1 MGGGTGIV
9 FDIKRYALH
18 DGPGIRVSVHL
29 KGCPLRCWWCHNPE
43 SQSFNPQILFRAD
56 RCIGC
61 GMCVPACPNGAISSD
76 RFEDESKLCK
86 GCGKCADV
94 CPSEAREICG
104 RRMSVAEVMEAV
116 MKERIFFEQ
125 SGGGVT
131 ISGGEPFSQAD
142 FAMGLLEECKRNG
155 INTAVDTCGF
165 VGTDSLLEAVPLT
178 DVFLYDLKHMDP
190 VAHKRYTGV
199 DNEIIKSNML
209 KLGEAGARINARMP
223 FIPGVNSDAANI
235 RTTGEFLNRARG
247 VELLSILPYHSAAA
261 DKHKR
266 WGMEFN
272 LGDVYPPTENAL
284 KSAAAIVES
293 YGIRTAIG
301 G

>member
-1 MGGGTGIV
+1 MRGETGIV

-43 SQSFNPQILFRAD
+43 SQSFNPQILFRPD

-61 GMCVPACPNGAISSD
+61 GMCVSACPNGAISE
-76 RFEDESKLCK
+76 RFEDESELCE
-86 GCGKCADV
+86 GCGNCADV
-94 CPSEAREICG
+94 CPSGAREICG
-104 RRMSVAEVMEAV
+104 RRMSVAVVMEAV

-125 SGGGVT
+125 SGGGLT
-131 ISGGEPFSQAD
+131 ISGGEPLSQAD
-142 FAMGLLEECKRNG
+142 FAMALLEECRRVG

-165 VGTDSLLEAVPLT
+165 VGTDSLMKAVPLT
-178 DVFLYDLKHMDP
+178 DVFLYDLKHMEP
-190 VAHKRYTGV
+190 EAHRRYTGV

-209 KLGEAGARINARMP
+209 KRGEAGAKINARMP
-223 FIPGVNSDAANI
+223 FIPGMNSDEANI
-235 RTTGEFLNRARG
+235 RATGKFLSRAKG
-247 VELLSILPYHSAAA
+247 VELLSILPYHAAAA

-266 WGMEFN
+266 WGMEFK
-272 LGDVYPPTENAL
+272 LGDVYPPTENTL
-284 KSAAAIVES
+284 KSAAAILES
-293 YGIRTAIG
+293 YGIRTATG

>member
-1 MGGGTGIV
+1 MRDETGIV

-18 DGPGIRVSVHL
+18 DGPGIRVSAHL

-43 SQSFNPQILFRAD
+43 SQSFNPQILFRPD

-61 GMCVPACPNGAISSD
+61 GMCVPACPNGAISE
-76 RFEDESKLCK
+76 RFDNESELCE
-86 GCGKCADV
+86 GCGDCADA

-131 ISGGEPFSQAD
+131 ISGGEPLSQHD
-142 FAMGLLEECKRNG
+142 FTMALLEECHRLG

-190 VAHKRYTGV
+190 EAHRRYTGV

-209 KLGEAGARINARMP
+209 KLGEAGARINARVP
-223 FIPGVNSDAANI
+223 FIPGVNSDEANI
-235 RTTGEFLNRARG
+235 RAAGEFLSRAKG
-247 VELLSILPYHSAAA
+247 VELLSILPYHTAAA

-266 WGMEFN
+266 WGMEFH
-272 LGDVYPPTENAL
+272 LADVYPPTENAL
-284 KSAAAIVES
+284 KSAAAILES

>member
-1 MGGGTGIV
+1 MRNEIGIV

-18 DGPGIRVSVHL
+18 DGPGIRVSVHF

-43 SQSFNPQILFRAD
+43 SQSFNPQILFRRD

-61 GMCVPACPNGAISSD
+61 KICVSACPNGALSARYD
-76 RFEDESKLCK
+76 DESKLCK
-86 GCGKCADV
+86 GCGNCADA

-104 RRMSVAEVMEAV
+104 QQMSVAEVMETV
-116 MKERIFFEQ
+116 MKERIFFDQ

-131 ISGGEPFSQAD
+131 ISGGEPLSQIN
-142 FAMGLLEECKRNG
+142 FALALLEECKRNG

-165 VGTDSLLEAVPLT
+165 VGMDSLLEAIPLT
-178 DVFLYDLKHMDP
+178 DIFLYDLKHMDHE
-190 VAHKRYTGV
+190 AHRRYTGV

-209 KLGEAGARINARMP
+209 KLSEAGARINARMP
-223 FIPGVNSDAANI
+223 FIPGLNSDETNI
-235 RTTGEFLNRARG
+235 RATGEFLSRAKG
-247 VELLSILPYHSAAA
+247 VELLSILPYHAAAA
-261 DKHKR
+261 DKHRR
-266 WGMEFN
+266 WGMEF
-272 LGDVYPPTENAL
+272 LLADVYPPTGNAL
-284 KSAAAIVES
+284 KSAAGIMES